1 VGTERWCRVEPVF
14 SGEVRVLYTE
24 PGLGAQCGDGVGF
37 PDVKT
42 LSVGL

>member
-1 VGTERWCRVEPVF
+1 
-14 SGEVRVLYTE
+14 VLYTK

-42 LSVGL
+42 LSVGLWWPKVRWNDFDGGVY